1 MRLAVEVSALSAE
14 KRPLMSLRLKGKV
27 ALVTGGARGI
37 GEAIVRRLVAEG
49 ASVVAADVL
58 DAEGRQL
65 VEALREKGAHIGF
78 MRLDVTQ
85 EDQWKAAVEG
95 TQKTWGGLHIL
106 VNNAGIGVLEDVET
120 ETLAGYNKVIA
131 IDQTGAWLGMR
142 AAGHVIKES
151 GGGSIVNISSIYG
164 AIGGTGG
171 AIAYHAAKGA
181 LRLMTKSAAIHWAK
195 QGVRVNSVP
204 PGFIETPMID
214 PFIKGQ
220 DEASKQFQQY
230 ILGSTP
236 MGRVGR
242 PDEVAACVA
251 FLASDDASYVTGS
264 ELYVDGGY
272 TAA

>member
-1 MRLAVEVSALSAE
+1 
-14 KRPLMSLRLKGKV
+14 MSKGLKGKV

-37 GEAIVRRLVAEG
+37 GEAIVRRLVEDG

-58 DAEGRQL
+58 DAEGRRL
-65 VEALREKGAHIGF
+65 VEALRAKGAHIGF

-85 EDQWKAAVEG
+85 EDQWKEAVEG
-95 TQKTWGGLHIL
+95 ARKTWGGLHIL
-106 VNNAGIGVLEDVET
+106 VNNAGIAELEDVET
-120 ETLAGYNKVIA
+120 ETLAGYNKIISV
-131 IDQTGAWLGMR
+131 DQTGAWLGMR
-142 AAGHVIKES
+142 AAGPVIQAS
-151 GGGSIVNISSIYG
+151 GGGSIINISSIYG

-181 LRLMTKSAAIHWAK
+181 LRTMTKSAAIHWAQK
-195 QGVRVNSVP
+195 GVRVNSVH
-204 PGFIETPMID
+204 PGFIQTPMID
-214 PFIKGQ
+214 PFTKGE
-220 DEASKQFQQY
+220 DDAAKQFRQY
-230 ILGSTP
+230 VLSSTP

-242 PDEVAACVA
+242 PEEVACCVA